1 MFACNAPFLFFVMN
15 GIRLS
20 VFLSLAA
27 MLDAQKKALLSL
39 PFWVMSNNNPVFA
52 LGPSKSLTFEEGV
65 GTLGESQEN
74 PEGGPAAAEKVP
86 DPCCPIICERM

>member
-1 MFACNAPFLFFVMN
+1 
-15 GIRLS
+15 
-20 VFLSLAA
+20 
-27 MLDAQKKALLSL
+27 
-39 PFWVMSNNNPVFA
+39 MSNNNPVFA